1 MSTGTLWLVVGFT
14 GQACFFMRF
23 LVQWLSSEREGRS
36 VIPVAFWYFSLAGG
50 AIILVY
56 AIYRRDPV
64 FIVGQ
69 STGVFIYL
77 RNLALIRRERRR
89 ADSDLADSD
98 VADSGVAES
107 TSSGDGA

>member
-1 MSTGTLWLVVGFT
+1 MSAGTLWLVVGFA

-69 STGVFIYL
+69 TTGVFIYL

-89 ADSDLADSD
+89 GDSDMADSDE
-98 VADSGVAES
+98 AES
-107 TSSGDGA
+107 TSSGGVA